1 MDPMTIAALVQAA
14 IGLAGAVQKGIKGFQ
29 DKRKAKA
36 YQNTPR
42 PTMTNPPA
50 LDAALNSAR
59 AGLNPPVNNQ
69 LLQEIGNTEA
79 NNFDN
84 AARIGTSSADR
95 IAAAVGSNANAM
107 RMKRQFMADAQ
118 ARGDN
123 KLATYQALLGTV
135 AGQQNENFKF
145 NKIDPYLNAQE
156 TAAALNKSGTENSIG
171 AMGDIAA
178 GAGAAAGTMLQGEQ
192 MNTQTEL
199 TKGLIEAMTGGKTKS
214 AASAAK
220 QVGELSA
227 KTASKTGANPMDNSL
242 TRGLTESVLPKIT
255 NNTNL
260 PVAERIAAG
269 KTEVDPT
276 DNSLTKRLAEI
287 LLPKVA
293 EYDVNKFNAN
303 IPTFKQVSM
312 ANPITGAP
320 KKIVTTTTDGKVME
334 NGKPMDYS
342 AAQKLVND
350 DAAFNDASGKI
361 PLETTDK
368 YEVSKAVELGKKKLA
383 KNRIANKSLL
393 EMLVSNPD
401 LINALMQNK

>member
-14 IGLAGAVQKGIKGFQ
+14 IGLAGGVQKGIKGFQ

-36 YQNTPR
+36 YQATPR

-59 AGLNPPVNNQ
+59 AGLNPPVNTQ
-69 LLQEIGNTEA
+69 LLQEISNTEA

-156 TAAALNKSGTENSIG
+156 TAAALNKSGTENSLG
-171 AMGDIAA
+171 AMGDIVA
-178 GAGAAAGTMLQGEQ
+178 GGGAAVGTMLQGKQ
-192 MNTQTEL
+192 MDTQTEL

-214 AASAAK
+214 AASVAK

-227 KTASKTGANPMDNSL
+227 KTASKTGENPMDNSL
-242 TRGLTESVLPKIT
+242 TKGLTEM
-255 NNTNL
+255 
-260 PVAERIAAG
+260 
-269 KTEVDPT
+269 
-276 DNSLTKRLAEI
+276 

-293 EYDVNKFNAN
+293 EYDANKFNAN
-303 IPTFKQVSM
+303 IPTFEQVSM

-334 NGKPMDYS
+334 NGKPMDYYS
-342 AAQKLVND
+342 AQKLVND

-368 YEVSKAVELGKKKLA
+368 YAASKAAELGKKRLA

-401 LINALMQNK
+401 LINALIQNK

>member
-1 MDPMTIAALVQAA
+1 MALSAAAIAALVQAG
-14 IGLAGAVQKGIKGFQ
+14 IGAAGAIQKGVKGFQ

-36 YQNTPR
+36 YQATPR

-59 AGLNPPVNNQ
+59 AGLNPPVNTQ

-135 AGQQNENFKF
+135 AGQQNENWKW
-145 NKIDPYLNAQE
+145 NKADPYLNAQE
-156 TAAALNKSGTENSIG
+156 TAAALNKSGTENSLG
-171 AMGDIAA
+171 AMGDIVA
-178 GAGAAAGTMLQGEQ
+178 GGGAAVGTMLQGKQ
-192 MNTQTEL
+192 MDTQTEL

-214 AASAAK
+214 AASVAK

-227 KTASKTGANPMDNSL
+227 KTASKTGENPMDNSL
-242 TRGLTESVLPKIT
+242 TKGLTEMVLPKIV

-260 PVAERIAAG
+260 PAAERIAA
-269 KTEVDPT
+269 DPI
-276 DNSLTKRLAEI
+276 A
-287 LLPKVA
+287 PVVA
-293 EYDVNKFNAN
+293 
-303 IPTFKQVSM
+303 
-312 ANPITGAP
+312 
-320 KKIVTTTTDGKVME
+320 TTVDGKVMA
-334 NGKPMDYS
+334 NGKPMDYYS
-342 AAQKLVND
+342 AQKLVND

-368 YEVSKAVELGKKKLA
+368 YAASKAAELGKKRLA

-401 LINALMQNK
+401 LINALIQNK